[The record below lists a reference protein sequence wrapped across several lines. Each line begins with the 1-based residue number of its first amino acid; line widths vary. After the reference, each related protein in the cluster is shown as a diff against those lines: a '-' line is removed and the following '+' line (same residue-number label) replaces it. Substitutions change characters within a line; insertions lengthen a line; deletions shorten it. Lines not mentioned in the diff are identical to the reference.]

1 MFPLLLLPS
10 LLPALPLLQF
20 AEIGQMLADFG
31 FIIQVMVFS
40 YVLFWLFMTFR
51 DVPLLFGITTV
62 IAAYFMFVQPIP
74 VFFMVVIFFAF
85 FMFGNQLQMLV
96 LFGLEPILGVFG
108 VGKYAQQYE
117 MEHMAELQNKISSGK
132 ELSEKEMKAFQEGQE
147 KQQQMQQIMG
157 GAEHDLARRRR
168 MQ

>member
-1 MFPLLLLPS
+1 MLPLFS
-10 LLPALPLLQF
+10 LLPALPFLQL

-31 FIIQVMVFS
+31 FIIQVLVFS
-40 YVLFWLFMTFR
+40 YVLFWLYMTFR

-62 IAAYFMFVQPIP
+62 IAAYFMFIQPIP
-74 VFFMVVIFFAF
+74 VLFMVIIFFAF

-96 LFGLEPILGVFG
+96 LFGLEPILGVLG

-117 MEHMAELQNKISSGK
+117 MEYMAELQNKMSAGK
-132 ELSEKEMKAFQEGQE
+132 ELTDKEMKALQEGQE
-147 KQQQMQQIMG
+147 KQQQMQQVTG